1 MQRVLF
7 VCLGNICRSPMA
19 EALFRQA
26 ISKSGSAIQVDSAAT
41 SRWEHG
47 NPIHEGTKRILQARG
62 CPTENLVSR
71 QIATSDFERYDWI
84 IGMDHQNVKDLRAIA
99 PKDAQKKIYLYRS
112 VVPQKET
119 EDIPDPWYTGNFT
132 QTEQLI
138 EEGIPYWI
146 KKIEQ
151 NQ

>member
-47 NPIHEGTKRILQARG
+47 NPIHEGTKEYYKLGVVQQRIWFLGKLR
-62 CPTENLVSR
+62 
-71 QIATSDFERYDWI
+71 
-84 IGMDHQNVKDLRAIA
+84 RAILKGTIGLLA
-99 PKDAQKKIYLYRS
+99 WITKTSKIC
-112 VVPQKET
+112 
-119 EDIPDPWYTGNFT
+119 
-132 QTEQLI
+132 EQ
-138 EEGIPYWI
+138 
-146 KKIEQ
+146 
-151 NQ
+151 